1 MRTDVIVNYSDSSYD
16 VMKHESDNHII
27 QILCFQVVKE
37 WNVSL
42 LQQKKNC
49 ICLNFMILI
58 RG

>member
-42 LQQKKNC
+42 LLQQKKKTASV
-49 ICLNFMILI
+49 
-58 RG
+58 